1 MGMAEVLRYLRN
13 GSNRTIEGIS
23 ANTGIGTD
31 IVSNMIRDLEYHQFI
46 TVERKDHE
54 RSVYGLTPSGVRLE
68 QLISEIYN
76 LGAEL

>member
-1 MGMAEVLRYLRN
+1 MAEVLRYLRN

-31 IVSNMIRDLEYHQFI
+31 IVSQMIRDLEYHSFI
-46 TVERKDHE
+46 TVEKQGGEHT
-54 RSVYGLTPSGVRLE
+54 VYGLTPYGVRLE
-68 QLISEIYN
+68 QLISEIYS